1 MELFDIAQPRGGRIY
16 AEAKRWH
23 GKAIRVYLFTT
34 AYNAS
39 GAATVEAVLAELELT
54 PYEERKGTGV
64 IHTEHDSRVVDDAA
78 AFADLVNDYIA
89 DQAVQATELWLQRY
103 HGIPKLMTGVL
114 AEGHACPI
122 KRTLFEA
129 HKDWHALFVD
139 GSSYKFYPKQ
149 DNWKSGSD
157 PINRLLPSWART
169 FVYHFDQ
176 GRLPQF
182 VWE

>member
-1 MELFDIAQPRGGRIY
+1 MELFDISQPRGGRIY

-103 HGIPKLMTGVL
+103 HGIPKLMTDQAHVVRGAQRLACAVRGRVELQVL
-114 AEGHACPI
+114 PETGQLE
-122 KRTLFEA
+122 K
-129 HKDWHALFVD
+129 W
-139 GSSYKFYPKQ
+139 
-149 DNWKSGSD
+149 
-157 PINRLLPSWART
+157 
-169 FVYHFDQ
+169 
-176 GRLPQF
+176 
-182 VWE
+182 